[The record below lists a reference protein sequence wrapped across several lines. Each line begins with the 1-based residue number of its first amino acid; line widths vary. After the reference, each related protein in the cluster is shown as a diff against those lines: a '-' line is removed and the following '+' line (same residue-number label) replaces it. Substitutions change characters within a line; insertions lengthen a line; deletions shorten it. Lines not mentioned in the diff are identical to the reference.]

1 VGKFPDAQA
10 GIEISEAANPEVFS
24 SFKRCCLK
32 EQIAA
37 AKMTES
43 TTLVNFCADQIQQN
57 FSQLSEWHSGSGQR
71 QGLTLV

>member
-1 VGKFPDAQA
+1 MPRQALKFQRLP
-10 GIEISEAANPEVFS
+10 IPRYFPISKDFV
-24 SFKRCCLK
+24 K

-37 AKMTES
+37 AKMTEP

-71 QGLTLV
+71 QGLTFV